1 MTAPSSRMRKLAVVV
16 PTYNEAVNLAAI
28 VAKIGKALEQVDYEI
43 IIADDDSPDLTWQK
57 AAELSRDNDRVRVL
71 RRQTNRGLAAAVA
84 DGMAL
89 ANSELVACIDADL
102 QHDAAILPS
111 MLAELQA
118 GKTIA
123 VGSRYIPGGGISKWN
138 PIRGFASKAA
148 TFAASVMT
156 GLDLKDPMSGYFM
169 MRRTDFMN
177 VRPELNL
184 RGFKI
189 LLEIASRLREPKI
202 AEVPYTFRARHLGES
217 KLTWKVIFNYLAQLI
232 EMYPRLR
239 PAKMRSLKSF
249 ALAFSGIIINLLL
262 FLAIV
267 YVWGWRDWR
276 ASALG
281 TLVAALSIFGWNKWR
296 TLKHR
301 GRTGP
306 RSSAGYLCFA
316 AAGLVLKILLTS
328 AAFELLF
335 RAITKI
341 APAVAGRTLPL
352 AMCQSISILL
362 GTGTDYVLNQ
372 HITWGHERTTTSSL

>member
-1 MTAPSSRMRKLAVVV
+1 MKVPSSRTRKLAVVV
-16 PTYNEAVNLAAI
+16 PTYNEAVNLEAI
-28 VAKIGKALEQVDYEI
+28 VARIGEALEQVDYEI
-43 IIADDDSPDLTWQK
+43 VIADDDSPDLTWQK
-57 AAELSRDNDRVRVL
+57 AEELSRDNDRLRVL

-89 ANSELVACIDADL
+89 ANSEFVACIDADL
-102 QHDAAILPS
+102 QHDSAILPC
-111 MLAELQA
+111 MLAKLQA

-123 VGSRYIPGGGISKWN
+123 VGSRYIPGGGVSKWN

-169 MRRTDFMN
+169 MRRTDFMKI
-177 VRPELNL
+177 RPELNL

-217 KLTWKVIFNYLAQLI
+217 KLTWKVIFNYLAQLA

-249 ALAFSGIIINLLL
+249 ALALSGVTINLLL
-262 FLAIV
+262 FVAIV
-267 YVWGWRDWR
+267 RALGWRDWR

-281 TLVAALSIFGWNKWR
+281 TFVASLSIFAWNKWQTFR
-296 TLKHR
+296 RR
-301 GRTGP
+301 GTGP
-306 RSSAGYLCFA
+306 RSSAGYRCFA
-316 AAGLVLKILLTS
+316 VAGFVVKVLLTS

-335 RAITKI
+335 RAVTEI
-341 APAVAGRTLPL
+341 APAVAGPTLTL

-362 GTGTDYVLNQ
+362 GSGTDYVLNQ

>member
-1 MTAPSSRMRKLAVVV
+1 MKVPSSRTRKLAVVV
-16 PTYNEAVNLAAI
+16 PTYNEAVNLEAI
-28 VAKIGKALEQVDYEI
+28 VARIGEALEQVDYEI
-43 IIADDDSPDLTWQK
+43 VIADDDSPDLTWQK
-57 AAELSRDNDRVRVL
+57 AEELSRDNDRLRVL

-89 ANSELVACIDADL
+89 ANSEFVACIDADL
-102 QHDAAILPS
+102 QHDSAILPC
-111 MLAELQA
+111 MLAKLQA

-123 VGSRYIPGGGISKWN
+123 VGSRYIPGGGVSKWN
-138 PIRGFASKAA
+138 QIRGFASKAA

-169 MRRTDFMN
+169 MRRTDFMKI
-177 VRPELNL
+177 RPELNL

-217 KLTWKVIFNYLAQLI
+217 KLTWKVIFNYLAQLA

-249 ALAFSGIIINLLL
+249 ALALSGVTINLLL
-262 FLAIV
+262 FVAIV
-267 YVWGWRDWR
+267 RALGWRDWR

-281 TLVAALSIFGWNKWR
+281 TFVASLSIFGWNKWQTFR
-296 TLKHR
+296 R
-301 GRTGP
+301 RDTGP

-316 AAGLVLKILLTS
+316 VAGFVVKVLLTS

-335 RAITKI
+335 RAVTEI
-341 APAVAGRTLPL
+341 APAVAGPTLTL

-362 GTGTDYVLNQ
+362 GSGTDYVLNQ